1 MSQALI
7 ISLEKVNKVYKV
19 ADGNFYALRDIDL
32 SIKAKEYIGILGTS
46 GSGKSTLMHIIGL
59 LDKPSSGAIRI
70 AGKDIKGLSDAQISG
85 LRGSYI
91 GFVFQ
96 QFNLIQKLTVLEN
109 VLLPTQYAK
118 EKLDFNPETYA
129 TKLLERFGISEKKD
143 SYPNMLSGGQQQRVA
158 IARALVMKPEIIL
171 ADEPT
176 GNLDTATGEE
186 ILKLLS
192 SLNKDFG
199 VTVVIVTHDKYVADK
214 TKRQIFVR
222 DGMIVK
228 KY

>member
-1 MSQALI
+1 MIKLKSV
-7 ISLEKVNKVYKV
+7 SKVYRI
-19 ADGNFYALRDIDL
+19 ADGDFYALKDINL
-32 SIKAKEYIGILGTS
+32 HIKRKEYVGILGAS

-59 LDKPSSGAIRI
+59 LDKPTEGVVMVG
-70 AGKDIKGLSDAQISG
+70 GKDVGGLKDSQTSA
-85 LRGSYI
+85 LRGGFI

-96 QFNLIQKLTVLEN
+96 QFNLVQRLTVLEN

-118 EKLDFNPETYA
+118 EKLAFDARGYA
-129 TKLLERFGISEKKD
+129 MELLGKFGIAEKAE
-143 SYPNMLSGGQQQRVA
+143 SYPNKLSGGQQQRVA
-158 IARALVMKPEIIL
+158 IARALVMKPGIIL

-192 SLNKDFG
+192 SLNHDLG
-199 VTVVIVTHDKYVADK
+199 VTVVVVTHDQYVARK
-214 TKRQIFVR
+214 TDRQIFVR

>member
-1 MSQALI
+1 MI
-7 ISLEKVNKVYKV
+7 RLEKVNKVYEV
-19 ADGNFYALRDIDL
+19 ADGDFYALRDVSL
-32 SIKAKEYIGILGTS
+32 TIKPKEYVGIIGTS

-59 LDKPSSGAIRI
+59 LDRPTSGRVVI
-70 AGKDIKGLSDAQISG
+70 AGKDTAKLKDAQISA
-85 LRGSYI
+85 LRGAYI

-109 VLLPTQYAK
+109 VLLPALYAK
-118 EKLDFNPETYA
+118 EELDFDPRDYA
-129 TKLLERFGISEKKD
+129 MELLTKFGIEEKAG
-143 SYPNMLSGGQQQRVA
+143 SYPNKLSGGQQQRVA

-186 ILKLLS
+186 ILKLLGT
-192 SLNKDFG
+192 LNRDLG
-199 VTVVIVTHDKYVADK
+199 VTVVIVTHDRYVARK
-214 TKRQIFVR
+214 TDRQIFVR
-222 DGMIVK
+222 DGKIVQ

>member
-1 MSQALI
+1 MIKL
-7 ISLEKVNKVYKV
+7 KGVNKIYKI
-19 ADGNFYALRDIDL
+19 ADGDFYALRNVSL
-32 SIKAKEYIGILGTS
+32 HIKPKEYVGIIGTS
-46 GSGKSTLMHIIGL
+46 GSGKSTLMHLIGM
-59 LDKPSSGAIRI
+59 LDTPTSGS
-70 AGKDIKGLSDAQISG
+70 IKISG
-85 LRGSYI
+85 KNTSKLTDEQVSALRGSYI

-109 VLLPTQYAK
+109 VLLPIQYAK
-118 EKLDFNPETYA
+118 EKLDFDPTEYA
-129 TKLLERFGISEKKD
+129 LKILTDFGIEEKAE
-143 SYPNMLSGGQQQRVA
+143 SYPNRLSGGQQQRVA
-158 IARALVMKPEIIL
+158 IARALIMKPDIIL

-176 GNLDTATGEE
+176 GNLDTSTGED

-192 SLNKDFG
+192 SLNRDLG

-214 TKRQIFVR
+214 TDRQIFVR

>member
-1 MSQALI
+1 M
-7 ISLEKVNKVYKV
+7 ISLTNVNKIYQV
-19 ADGNFYALRDIDL
+19 ADGEFYALRDVNI
-32 SIKAKEYIGILGTS
+32 SIKPKEYVGILGTS
-46 GSGKSTLMHIIGL
+46 GSGKSTLMHIIGM
-59 LDKPSSGAIRI
+59 LDKPTSGKVKIS
-70 AGKDIKGLSDAQISG
+70 GKDTAKLTDAEISA

-118 EKLDFNPETYA
+118 EKLDFSPNEYA
-129 TKLLERFGISEKKD
+129 MELLNKFGIGDKAE
-143 SYPNMLSGGQQQRVA
+143 SYPNKLSGGQQQRVA
-158 IARALVMKPEIIL
+158 IARALVMKPDIVL

-176 GNLDTATGEE
+176 GNLDTKTGEE

-192 SLNKDFG
+192 SLNRDLG
-199 VTVVIVTHDKYVADK
+199 VTVIIVTHDKYVAQK
-214 TKRQIFVR
+214 TDRQIFVR
-222 DGMIVK
+222 DGMIVS

>member
-1 MSQALI
+1 MINLTN
-7 ISLEKVNKVYKV
+7 VNKTYEI
-19 ADGNFYALRDIDL
+19 ADGEFYALRDVNIN
-32 SIKAKEYIGILGTS
+32 IKPKEYVGILGTS
-46 GSGKSTLMHIIGL
+46 GSGKSTLMHIIGM
-59 LDKPSSGAIRI
+59 LDKPTSGKVKIS
-70 AGKDIKGLSDAQISG
+70 GKDTSKLTDAEISA

-118 EKLDFNPETYA
+118 ERLDFSPHEYA
-129 TKLLERFGISEKKD
+129 MELLDKFGIKEKAE
-143 SYPNMLSGGQQQRVA
+143 SYPNRLSGGQQQRVA
-158 IARALVMKPEIIL
+158 IARALVMKPDIVL

-176 GNLDTATGEE
+176 GNLDTKTGEE

-192 SLNKDFG
+192 SLNRGLG
-199 VTVVIVTHDKYVADK
+199 VTVIIVTHDIYVAEK
-214 TKRQIFVR
+214 TDRQIFVR
-222 DGMIVK
+222 DGRIVD

>member
-1 MSQALI
+1 MIRLDNVS
-7 ISLEKVNKVYKV
+7 KVYKV
-19 ADGNFYALRDIDL
+19 GETDFFALRDIDL
-32 SIKAKEYIGILGTS
+32 HIKPKEYVGILGSS

-59 LDKPSSGAIRI
+59 LDHPTKGKVIIS
-70 AGKDIKGLSDAQISG
+70 GKDTKDLKDSEISA

-96 QFNLIQKLTVLEN
+96 QFNLVQKLTVLEN

-118 EKLDFNPETYA
+118 EKLDFLPLDYA
-129 TKLLERFGISEKKD
+129 KELLLKFGISEKAD
-143 SYPNMLSGGQQQRVA
+143 VYPNKLSGGQQQRVA
-158 IARALVMKPEIIL
+158 IARALIMKPDIIL

-176 GNLDTATGEE
+176 GNLDTTTGEE

-192 SLNKDFG
+192 SLNHDLG
-199 VTVVIVTHDKYVADK
+199 VTVVVVTHDQYVAK
-214 TKRQIFVR
+214 NTERQIFVR
-222 DGMIVK
+222 DGQLVK

>member
-1 MSQALI
+1 MLM
-7 ISLEKVNKVYKV
+7 ISLTDVNKVYQV
-19 ADGNFYALRDIDL
+19 ADGDFYALRDVTL
-32 SIKAKEYIGILGTS
+32 TIKPKEYVGILGTS
-46 GSGKSTLMHIIGL
+46 GSGKSTLMHIIGM
-59 LDKPSSGAIRI
+59 LDKPTSGKITI
-70 AGKDIKGLSDAQISG
+70 SGKDTAKLTDSELST

-118 EKLDFNPETYA
+118 EKLDFSPQEYA
-129 TKLLERFGISEKKD
+129 MELLTKFGIEEKAL
-143 SYPNMLSGGQQQRVA
+143 SYPNKLSGGQQQRVA
-158 IARALVMKPEIIL
+158 IARALVMKPDIIL

-176 GNLDTATGEE
+176 GNLDTKTGEE
-186 ILKLLS
+186 ILKLLNT
-192 SLNKDFG
+192 LNKDLG
-199 VTVVIVTHDKYVADK
+199 VTVIIVTHDKYVADK
-214 TKRQIFVR
+214 TDRQIFVR

>member
-1 MSQALI
+1 MIVLQ
-7 ISLEKVNKVYKV
+7 KVDKIYEV
-19 ADGNFYALRDIDL
+19 ADGNFYALRDINL
-32 SIKAKEYIGILGTS
+32 HIKPKEYVGILGAS

-59 LDKPSSGAIRI
+59 LDKPSHGVVKISA
-70 AGKDIKGLSDAQISG
+70 KDTNNLKDSEISA

-96 QFNLIQKLTVLEN
+96 QFNLIQKLTVLET
-109 VLLPTQYAK
+109 VTLPTQYAK
-118 EKLDFNPETYA
+118 EKLKFDPHDYA
-129 TKLLERFGISEKKD
+129 IELLTKFGIPEKAP
-143 SYPNMLSGGQQQRVA
+143 SYPNKLSGGQQQRVA

-192 SLNKDFG
+192 TLNKDLG
-199 VTVVIVTHDKYVADK
+199 VTVVVVTHD
-214 TKRQIFVR
+214 Q
-222 DGMIVK
+222 
-228 KY
+228 

>member
-1 MSQALI
+1 MIQLT
-7 ISLEKVNKVYKV
+7 KVNKVYEV
-19 ADGNFYALRDIDL
+19 ADGDFYALRDINL
-32 SIKAKEYIGILGTS
+32 LIKRKEYVGILGTS

-59 LDKPSSGAIRI
+59 LDRPSN
-70 AGKDIKGLSDAQISG
+70 GKVIISG
-85 LRGSYI
+85 QDTGRLKDADISKLRGDYI

-118 EKLDFNPETYA
+118 EKLEFNPHDYA
-129 TKLLERFGISEKKD
+129 MELLRKFAISEKAE
-143 SYPNMLSGGQQQRVA
+143 SYPNKLSGGQQQRVA

-186 ILKLLS
+186 ILKLLGT
-192 SLNKDFG
+192 LNRDLG
-199 VTVVIVTHDKYVADK
+199 VTVVIVTHDQYVAKK
-214 TKRQIFVR
+214 TDRQIFVR